1 MAILRLCPNSQH
13 ISEFHGRPGKPPYNG
28 TCTQSSA
35 AMCLAS
41 ALGTPTNASG
51 TIDLMLTMTEE
62 MIAGGR
68 AAANGAATVAN
79 MAAELVK
86 RGGSI
91 ATEWDYASDRLSEDW
106 VSLLRANAG
115 IRPILLQLAN
125 AQAIVDAYGHTQDG
139 GVHYHAI
146 AVLGIANEGYVVGDP
161 NNPNV
166 ENTLDTYPLWAL
178 NNASPCGLIMLNV
191 KAQPAPSPAPA
202 PSPPAL
208 DAAATTIANL
218 KAALQAVLK

>member
-13 ISEFHGRPGKPPYNG
+13 IKEFYGGFTG
-28 TCTQSSA
+28 TCTQTSA

-41 ALGTPTNASG
+41 AEGTPDTHDGVVN
-51 TIDLMLTMTEE
+51 LMLSMTHD
-62 MIAGGR
+62 MIAANT

-79 MAAELVK
+79 MAAELRK
-86 RGGSI
+86 RGGSV
-91 ATEWDYASDRLSEDW
+91 ATEWDYASDRLPQDW
-106 VSLLRANAG
+106 ISLLRANAG

-125 AQAIVDAYGHTQDG
+125 AQAITDAYGHAQDG

-146 AVLGIANEGYVVGDP
+146 AVLGIANEGYVVADP

-191 KAQPAPSPAPA
+191 KAQATPSPAPA

-208 DAAATTIANL
+208 DAAATTLANL
-218 KAALQAVLK
+218 KTALEAVLN